1 MYKRS
6 SDLNFIERSRLS
18 LSLKPILVA
27 QIVILDSLE
36 KPAFSFKDGLFHKE
50 IDANTGIS
58 IDFIS
63 NYAKVVSSE
72 IFLHKEDF
80 NRINEKLNGEIV
92 KLTRTLSHGDV
103 KSKANKYINLLSM
116 QMANLY
122 KDPFNDE
129 LLANQY
135 QSAKNLFHV
144 IFQNKGIHK
153 SLYHNLLKQA
163 HHYTVA
169 QPLLSSI
176 LLTSFLQTT
185 GMFSEKE
192 IQSYFLTSYFK
203 DIGMSLIPREKFELA
218 HINEYDKKLFA
229 EHAINSRRLLN
240 SRIPLTMTQLN
251 IIENHHFLNYKIQA
265 LITDSFTIDQSK
277 MLSGVES
284 TLLSSIDIIVAMS
297 TKRPYREAMS
307 VFKALEL
314 LKKVVAPEYPTEFK
328 SLVIF
333 LKNFYK

>member
-6 SDLNFIERSRLS
+6 SELNFIQRSRLT

-36 KPAFSFKDGLFHKE
+36 KPAYSYKDGLFHKE

-58 IDFIS
+58 VDFIS

-92 KLTRTLSHGDV
+92 KLTRSLSQGDTRA
-103 KSKANKYINLLSM
+103 KANKYVNLLSM

-129 LLANQY
+129 LLVNQF
-135 QSAKNLFHV
+135 QGAQNLFNV
-144 IFQNKGIHK
+144 LFNNKSIHK
-153 SLYHNLLKQA
+153 GLYHSLAKQS

-176 LLTSFLQTT
+176 LLTSFLQSS

-203 DIGMSLIPREKFELA
+203 DIGMSLIPREKFEQA
-218 HINEYDKKLFA
+218 HLNEYDKKLFA
-229 EHAINSRRLLN
+229 EHAINSRKLLS

-265 LITDSFTIDQSK
+265 LISDSFTIDQNK
-277 MLSGVES
+277 MLTGVES

-297 TKRPYREAMS
+297 SERPYREAMS
-307 VFKALEL
+307 IFKALEL
-314 LKKVVAPEYPTEFK
+314 LKKVVATEYPTEFK
-328 SLVIF
+328 NLVIF
-333 LKNFYK
+333 LKSFFK